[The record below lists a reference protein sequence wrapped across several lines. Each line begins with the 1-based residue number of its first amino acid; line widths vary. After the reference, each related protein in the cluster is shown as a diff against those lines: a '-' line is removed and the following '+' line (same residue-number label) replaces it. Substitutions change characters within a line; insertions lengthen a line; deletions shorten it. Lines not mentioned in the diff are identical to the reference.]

1 MKALP
6 RKNLVASLETFQK
19 LLVYNQE
26 RLENLTKKEG
36 GSGIANGGVNTSAN
50 GISMRRY

>member
-36 GSGIANGGVNTSAN
+36 SGIANGGVNT
-50 GISMRRY
+50 